1 MFPKLRC
8 YFLTVITV
16 KSFLLIITSNF
27 KQIQL
32 TIYGV
37 LGFWGFGVLGGNRFW
52 SYIFTYAT

>member
-32 TIYGV
+32 TIY
-37 LGFWGFGVLGGNRFW
+37 LANLN
-52 SYIFTYAT
+52 